1 MEIYNVNMAILH
13 QALTL
18 GKHSVPA
25 AAFSAPRGEKCE
37 ERRARESQSET
48 GKRPFAQI
56 NTL

>member
-25 AAFSAPRGEKCE
+25 AAFSAPRGEKRE
-37 ERRARESQSET
+37 ERRARGERERVRDMEAAFCT
-48 GKRPFAQI
+48 H
-56 NTL
+56 